1 MWLSPVGT
9 STYTGGRRQEGG
21 RGQSDESGLVGPGES
36 GQRGGGA
43 DIAVLRLPFP
53 GHALDSYLKPLLSAY
68 LTGWAARRGPG
79 FTNLEPGP
87 FPRSLPP
94 NPAGAFQRTGL
105 SSDYAACVTGF
116 AWMTSWQGW
125 QTTRGLA
132 PLPGHE
138 GRPRGLAWSWRAEPG
153 ELGDL
158 VDGHRAA
165 LPASSH
171 LLVRSRWISSLRVR
185 APGPGRGQR

>member
-79 FTNLEPGP
+79 FTNP
-87 FPRSLPP
+87 
-94 NPAGAFQRTGL
+94 
-105 SSDYAACVTGF
+105 
-116 AWMTSWQGW
+116 
-125 QTTRGLA
+125 
-132 PLPGHE
+132 
-138 GRPRGLAWSWRAEPG
+138 
-153 ELGDL
+153 ELGL
-158 VDGHRAA
+158 FRAA
-165 LPASSH
+165 
-171 LLVRSRWISSLRVR
+171 SLRTQR
-185 APGPGRGQR
+185 APFSALGSPAITPRA